1 MKNMGE
7 VFQLSQGCSAA
18 VRHGAPCGSFYAEKA
33 AAAAAC
39 GATLIVLRRPADSG
53 EDFETI
59 LQFCR
64 EMLA

>member
-33 AAAAAC
+33 AAAVRRRERRFQDLKFMEVKNPNF
-39 GATLIVLRRPADSG
+39 TL
-53 EDFETI
+53 
-59 LQFCR
+59 
-64 EMLA
+64 